1 MISKEYADKFAFDE
15 KWLNASCS
23 MKRFKEEVEAQFNK
37 LIEKEKLDKQNLEMI
52 ENTII
57 NTCSITG
64 VDESLVNREKY
75 RKILMLGE
83 NLGDITKIITDDI
96 NTLKKQKEAL
106 LAQQKK
112 DAETINLEAEKI
124 AQKEQTKGAEGASL
138 HVSLG
143 VPTAQPDIKAVVT
156 MPVTDDKTGEVIGNA
171 SDEQVTV
178 KVQTPPPSVPEDKI
192 FSYTYTFEG
201 NCKAIL
207 TFNKCLKVLSKVFK
221 SFKYTKV
228 N

>member
-1 MISKEYADKFAFDE
+1 
-15 KWLNASCS
+15 

-52 ENTII
+52 ENIII

-112 DAETINLEAEKI
+112 DAETINLEAEKLRKKNK
-124 AQKEQTKGAEGASL
+124 QKEL
-138 HVSLG
+138 RVHRYMYL
-143 VPTAQPDIKAVVT
+143 
-156 MPVTDDKTGEVIGNA
+156 
-171 SDEQVTV
+171 
-178 KVQTPPPSVPEDKI
+178 
-192 FSYTYTFEG
+192 
-201 NCKAIL
+201 
-207 TFNKCLKVLSKVFK
+207 
-221 SFKYTKV
+221 
-228 N
+228 